1 MGDCKS
7 SKWVQTSPG
16 VLLRSFHKQSD
27 MWFTFCRHV
36 QWPETEAAVP
46 LKLEKYLS
54 WESRLWPDQER
65 CMRAKPEEVSFYPVV
80 FGLGYKWITA
90 IEDQFTFMRGLSH
103 FKIVLEWCL
112 LICESISFFTVGSF
126 SSFFFFLVTDWHV
139 AYEITNVRPS
149 LNFIQV
155 ELNFNM
161 EKFLMLMKIISH
173 LKNVIKR
180 SQTEMCFGV
189 SVQHFLS
196 LFKVLW
202 QRL

>member
-1 MGDCKS
+1 
-7 SKWVQTSPG
+7 
-16 VLLRSFHKQSD
+16 
-27 MWFTFCRHV
+27 
-36 QWPETEAAVP
+36 

-90 IEDQFTFMRGLSH
+90 IENQFTFTRGLSH

-173 LKNVIKR
+173 LKMSSKDLRLRWVLGSLSSTSSVFSKYSGKDCNVKI
-180 SQTEMCFGV
+180 
-189 SVQHFLS
+189 L
-196 LFKVLW
+196 
-202 QRL
+202 